1 MYGPNV
7 FDYIIAEKAAY
18 KTRKVP
24 ITDGYEWNMFEH
36 IRKSFLY
43 KHSKFST
50 GNDDGNRPFKNIIL
64 PVLRVAYR
72 SEGFDVKD
80 IVPFVNERKN
90 YYKSFLVKKYHPKW
104 ARKYDIDTFI
114 DEGVE
119 SYVDFGLWLAK
130 NVNEKRPE
138 TVPLQRIAFCDQTD
152 ILSGPLCEM
161 HPMSPDQLKEYSGK
175 WYDDVID
182 IAIAQSKKEKPI
194 ISDGEKKAET
204 PGQYIEVYEL
214 HGVLPETWLNADNGD
229 KKPDDE
235 GYIAPEYN
243 DDTKYT
249 RQMHIVVFYTGDDYK
264 KKGLCLYKG
273 KEKENPYKAKK
284 RDPIY
289 GRACG
294 FGGIEELFEPQT
306 WTNYSE
312 IQIKEMLDVASMML
326 IKTTD
331 EQFASRNNVSDM
343 QKGEILFLNEGK
355 DASQLTIQPYNKAQ
369 FDQATAEWEK
379 RAMVIG
385 SASEGS
391 LGKNPSSGTP
401 FALQDL
407 IVQEGNGA
415 HEYRQGQLAVFV
427 GEMYR
432 DWVLPWLV
440 DEMNNGQTFLDEL
453 SLEELQYV
461 ADSVI
466 TNEVNDRIKA
476 KMLKPGMDA
485 DVMQKDAADALR
497 QILRQEFMKGG
508 SKRFLEILQ
517 DELKDIPV
525 DVDTNIV
532 GKQKD
537 LAEMAAKLTNIFRT
551 VIANPA
557 ILREKGM
564 ADLFNQ
570 IIEASGFTPIDF
582 NSLTVATAEEEQ
594 AAAPKAGGPV
604 PTPVD
609 EQALANA

>member
-1 MYGPNV
+1 MYGENV

-80 IVPFVNERKN
+80 IVPFVNERQN

-104 ARKYDIDTFI
+104 ARKYSIDTFI

-119 SYVDFGLWLAK
+119 SYVDYGLWLAK

-161 HPMSPDQLKEYSGK
+161 HPMSPDQLMEYSGK
-175 WYDDVID
+175 WYDDVIEM
-182 IAIAQSKKEKPI
+182 AINQSKNEKPVI
-194 ISDGEKKAET
+194 TDGEKKAET

-214 HGVLPETWLNADNGD
+214 HGVLPAHWLNHDNGD
-229 KKPDDE
+229 KRE
-235 GYIAPEYN
+235 GDAGWVAPEY
-243 DDTKYT
+243 DHKEYT
-249 RQMHIVVFYTGDDYK
+249 RQMHVVVFYTGDDQK

-273 KEKENPYKAKK
+273 KEKENPYMAKK
-284 RDPIY
+284 RDGIY

-306 WTNYSE
+306 WVNYSE
-312 IQIKEMLDVASMML
+312 IQIKEMLDVASMMI
-326 IKTTD
+326 IKTND
-331 EQFASRNNVSDM
+331 PKFAQRNNITDL
-343 QKGEILFLNEGK
+343 QKGEIVELDEDK
-355 DASQLTIQPYNKAQ
+355 EASQLTIQPYNKAQ
-369 FDQATAEWEK
+369 FDQATKEWEA

-415 HEYRQGQLAVFV
+415 HEYRQGQLAVFMA
-427 GEMYR
+427 EIER
-432 DWVLPWLV
+432 EWILPWLV
-440 DEMNNGQTFLDEL
+440 DEMNEGQTFLDEL
-453 SLEELQYV
+453 SLDELQYV
-461 ADSVI
+461 ADQVL
-466 TNEVNDRIKA
+466 TNEINDRIKA
-476 KMLKPGMDA
+476 KMLLPGMKAEMMTQEGA
-485 DVMQKDAADALR
+485 DSLR
-497 QILRQEFMKGG
+497 QVLREEFMKAGP
-508 SKRFLEILQ
+508 KRFLELMK
-517 DELKDIPV
+517 DELRDIPI

-537 LAEMAAKLTNIFRT
+537 LAEMAAKLTNIFRA
-551 VIANPA
+551 VIADPSV
-557 ILREKGM
+557 LQHKGM
-564 ADLFNQ
+564 GDLFNQ
-570 IIEASGFTPIDF
+570 IIEASGFNPIDF
-582 NSLTVATAEEEQ
+582 SSFTATEDQEKE
-594 AAAPKAGGPV
+594 AAPKGASSL
-604 PTPVD
+604 PTPVP
-609 EQALANA
+609 ERELAAAA